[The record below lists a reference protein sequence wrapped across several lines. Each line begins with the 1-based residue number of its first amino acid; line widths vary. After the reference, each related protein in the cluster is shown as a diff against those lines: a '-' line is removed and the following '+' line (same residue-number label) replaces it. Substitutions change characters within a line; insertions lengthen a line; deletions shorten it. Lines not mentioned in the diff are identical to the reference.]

1 MGKDKLIGALIFLS
15 AILIGIGYVYGIL
28 YYPGLTLILLIS
40 LGMAF
45 GLFILAWLGLEMM
58 RTPSLEEFEEAL
70 EEKEPPTE
78 KKPAK
83 KRKRK

>member
-15 AILIGIGYVYGIL
+15 AILLGIGYVYGIL
-28 YYPGLTLILLIS
+28 YYPGQTLVLLIS

-58 RTPSLEEFEEAL
+58 RTPSLEEFEEAT
-70 EEKEPPTE
+70 EEKPE
-78 KKPAK
+78 KKG
-83 KRKRK
+83 